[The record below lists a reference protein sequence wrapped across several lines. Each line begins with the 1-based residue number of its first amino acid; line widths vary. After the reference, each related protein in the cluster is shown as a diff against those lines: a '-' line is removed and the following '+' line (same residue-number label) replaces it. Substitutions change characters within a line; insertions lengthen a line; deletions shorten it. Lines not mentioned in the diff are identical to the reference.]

1 MWQPGGAYNK
11 AVCSHPASNP
21 NVCFGG
27 HRFAEHLFAG
37 NMSEENMRTVRIF
50 LSIAVLANWAL
61 VMWHLY
67 LVVAM
72 HQGTTTALALRI
84 GIQTSALTF
93 GGLALLWTLYQKI
106 GSILLIVVL
115 ALGLIL
121 GSLEHFFVAGP
132 YNVFDVT
139 RDVGIGQWVIPFV
152 VSCAL
157 LLIAELAG
165 LWAAGRVLLAR
176 S

>member
-1 MWQPGGAYNK
+1 M
-11 AVCSHPASNP
+11 
-21 NVCFGG
+21 
-27 HRFAEHLFAG
+27 
-37 NMSEENMRTVRIF
+37 F

-61 VMWHLY
+61 AIWHLY

-72 HQGTTTALALRI
+72 RQGTTAALALRI
-84 GIQTSALTF
+84 GILTSVLTF
-93 GGLALLWTLYQKI
+93 AGLALLWTLHQKI
-106 GSILLIVVL
+106 GSVLLIAVL
-115 ALGLIL
+115 ALGLVM

-139 RDVGIGQWVIPFV
+139 RDVGVGQWVIPFV

-165 LWAAGRVLLAR
+165 LWAAGRVLLT
-176 S
+176 SS

>member
-1 MWQPGGAYNK
+1 
-11 AVCSHPASNP
+11 
-21 NVCFGG
+21 
-27 HRFAEHLFAG
+27 
-37 NMSEENMRTVRIF
+37 MRTVRTF
-50 LSIAVLANWAL
+50 LSIAVLANLAL
-61 VMWHLY
+61 AIWHLY

-72 HQGTTTALALRI
+72 RQGTTQLLALRI
-84 GIQTSALTF
+84 GILASVLTF
-93 GGLALLWTLYQKI
+93 GGLALLWTRYQKI
-106 GSILLIVVL
+106 GSLLLVAVL
-115 ALGLIL
+115 ALGLVT
-121 GSLEHFFVAGP
+121 GDLEHFFVAGP
-132 YNVFDVT
+132 YNVFDVA